1 MKITLHEVAKV
12 VGAKNTISEFDDV
25 PLQKIEFD
33 SRKIGVGDLF
43 LPLKGMRDGHD
54 FIETAFDNGA
64 VATFSEREI
73 AGHPYILVDDC
84 LVAFQQLAQYYLAKQ
99 RVDVIA
105 VTGSNGKTTT
115 KDMIAAILSTEYKT
129 YKTQGNYNNEIGLPY
144 TVMHMP
150 DDTEKI
156 VLEMGQDHMGDIHL
170 LSDLAKPHIAVV
182 TLIGEAHLEFFGS
195 REKIAEGK
203 LQIVDGMDSDGILI
217 VPSDPIIDDFLP
229 ENQMVIR
236 FGDGA
241 EIFVKDLQENKE
253 SLTFTTNVIDRPI
266 TLPVPG
272 KYNATNAMV
281 AAYVG
286 KLLAISDDDIIEAL
300 ETIELTRNRTE
311 WKTAAN
317 GADILSDVYNANPT
331 AMKLILETFSRIP
344 ANKGGRK
351 IAVLA
356 DMKELGEQSVSL
368 HTQMIMSLAPDVIDT
383 VIFYGEDI
391 AELAQLSSQMFPIGK
406 VYYFKKTAQEDQ
418 LEELIKYVKEILKPE
433 DQILLKG
440 SNSMQLSKVVEELE
454 KD

>member
-1 MKITLHEVAKV
+1 MKLTLHEVAKV

-25 PLQKIEFD
+25 PLRQIEFD
-33 SRKIGVGDLF
+33 SRKIEKGDLF
-43 LPLKGMRDGHD
+43 LPLKGARDGHE
-54 FIETAFDNGA
+54 FIETAFENGA
-64 VATFSEREI
+64 VATFSEREV
-73 AGHPYILVDDC
+73 AGHPYIWVDDC
-84 LVAFQQLAQYYLAKQ
+84 LEAFQALASYYLEKQ

-115 KDMIAAILSTEYKT
+115 KDMIAAVLSTEYKT

-144 TVMHMP
+144 TALHMP

-170 LSDLAKPHIAVV
+170 LSELAKPHIGVV

-217 VPSDPIIDDFLP
+217 APADTIVDPYLP
-229 ENQMVIR
+229 ESQMVIR

-241 EIFVKDLQENKE
+241 EIFVKDLQESKE

-286 KLLAISDDDIIEAL
+286 KLLAISDDDIVEAL

-311 WKTAAN
+311 WKKAAN
-317 GADILSDVYNANPT
+317 GADILSANPP
-331 AMKLILETFSRIP
+331 AMRLILETFSKIP
-344 ANKGGRK
+344 ANEGGKK

-356 DMKELGEQSVSL
+356 DMKELGEQSVEL
-368 HTQMIMSLAPDVIDT
+368 HKRMIMSLSPETLDT
-383 VIFYGEDI
+383 LIFYGEDI
-391 AELAQLSSQMFPIGK
+391 AELAQLASQMFPIGK
-406 VYYFKKTAQEDQ
+406 VYYFKKTADENQFDAM
-418 LEELIKYVKEILKPE
+418 LETIQKVLQPA

-440 SNSMQLSKVVEELE
+440 SNSMQLVKIVEALE
-454 KD
+454 K

>member
-311 WKTAAN
+311 WKKAAN

-406 VYYFKKTAQEDQ
+406 VYYFKKTVQEDQ